1 MNAPTLYGITAELN
15 AILAAIED
23 NGGEITP
30 EIENALAINE
40 EQFATK
46 AVDYGH
52 AILNLKA
59 MAAAAKAEKERIA
72 ALQKFYENTQKRLEG
87 ALSAAM
93 QVFGQDKV
101 ENATMRLSL
110 RHTMAVA
117 DDYDINKI
125 PKAFRTEKLEITPD
139 KASIKK
145 YILDAAKKAEAE
157 GKKIDTTAMNAVIK
171 GVRLVENVLLQ
182 IK

>member
-15 AILAAIED
+15 AILAEIED

-40 EQFATK
+40 SDFVAKSE
-46 AVDYGH
+46 DYGH

-59 MAAAAKAEKERIA
+59 MAAAAKAEKERLA
-72 ALQKFYENTQKRLEG
+72 YLQKFYENTQKRLTD
-87 ALSAAM
+87 ALSNAM

-110 RHTMAVA
+110 RHSTATEVDDLDQVPAEYKTTKVEVVA
-117 DDYDINKI
+117 DKT
-125 PKAFRTEKLEITPD
+125 A
-139 KASIKK
+139 IKK
-145 YILDAAKKAEAE
+145 AIQSGEEVPGAH
-157 GKKIDTTAMNAVIK
+157 
-171 GVRLVENVLLQ
+171 LVENVSLQ

>member
-15 AILAAIED
+15 AILAQLEEL
-23 NGGEITP
+23 GGEITP

-40 EQFATK
+40 EQFAAK

-59 MAAAAKAEKERIA
+59 MATAAKAEKDRLA
-72 ALQKFYENTQKRLEG
+72 SLQKFYENAQKRLTD
-87 ALSAAM
+87 ALSTAM

-110 RHTMAVA
+110 RHTTATEVDDIDQLPAEFKTTKVEVVA
-117 DDYDINKI
+117 DKT
-125 PKAFRTEKLEITPD
+125 A
-139 KASIKK
+139 IKK
-145 YILDAAKKAEAE
+145 AIQGGEDVPGAH
-157 GKKIDTTAMNAVIK
+157 
-171 GVRLVENVLLQ
+171 LVENISLQ

>member
-52 AILNLKA
+52 AILNIKA
-59 MAAAAKAEKERIA
+59 MAAAAKAEKDRIA
-72 ALQKFYENTQKRLEG
+72 GLQKFYENTQKRLEG
-87 ALSAAM
+87 ALSNAM

-110 RHTMAVA
+110 RHTTATEVDDLALLPSEFKTTKVEEVA
-117 DDYDINKI
+117 DKT
-125 PKAFRTEKLEITPD
+125 A
-139 KASIKK
+139 IKK
-145 YILDAAKKAEAE
+145 AIQGGASVPGAH
-157 GKKIDTTAMNAVIK
+157 
-171 GVRLVENVLLQ
+171 LVENISLQ